1 MKQTRRTPERKRLAG
16 RRDEARPPRAGAWIG
31 ISGNDDKG
39 WVWAALDAYVYF
51 DNDAKVHAPHDARR
65 LLERVGRACH
75 GEATSGSGPR
85 E

>member
-16 RRDEARPPRAGAWIG
+16 RRDTARPARAGAWIG
-31 ISGNDDKG
+31 ISGYDYKG
-39 WVWAALDAYVYF
+39 WVRSALDAYVYF

-65 LLERVGRACH
+65 LLERVGRAGH
-75 GEATSGSGPR
+75 GEATKGSAAR